1 MCIFQWV
8 QPRSLLPGF
17 CVWVCVWVW
26 MCVCLYLE
34 NTGSLDDCSTV
45 ILQGLSHPLAVPGVH
60 SLTFSSI
67 TSLIVLILSLSWGLP
82 NLFPSLINPT
92 AYKIHPPGHLNSKA
106 QETHNWTRVS
116 SKLSSHHEIFCPR
129 LPKWKFLSPHW
140 FTSLLI
146 PLTLLCDQNLS
157 HTPLSSCSV
166 TKVVLPLKF
175 LLCQHFPHSLG
186 L

>member
-92 AYKIHPPGHLNSKA
+92 AYKIHPPGHLNSKT

-129 LPKWKFLSPHW
+129 LPKWKFLGPHW

-166 TKVVLPLKF
+166 TKVVPPLKF